1 MALLTL
7 LQTAPAAPLA
17 PGAGKATLASLYE
30 MILAGGPMMV
40 PIGIC
45 SIVALGFLVERL
57 AALTP
62 TRLVPSNFKEG
73 VSAALELGD
82 KQALAYCEQRP
93 KAAIARVFAVAL
105 RRWDEPRVEVER
117 AAEGAGGREI
127 GQMTRRLRAFAVI
140 TTIAP
145 LLGLLGTVIG
155 IIQAFQVLSLQK
167 GLGKPEML
175 AGGISQALVATA
187 AGLCVAIPSQVAY
200 YWLRSKVERFAGDLE
215 TLFAEVIG
223 RKLDEKKSSQLEAA

>member
-7 LQTAPAAPLA
+7 FQTAAPLA

-57 AALTP
+57 AALSAA
-62 TRLVPSNFKEG
+62 RLLPANFKDG
-73 VSAALELGD
+73 VAAQLELGE
-82 KQALAYCEQRP
+82 KQALDYCDARP
-93 KAAIARVFAVAL
+93 KVAIARVFAAAL
-105 RRWDEPRVEVER
+105 RRWNEPRAEVER
-117 AAEGAGGREI
+117 AAEGAAGREI
-127 GQMTRRLRAFAVI
+127 GQMTRRLRAFAVV
-140 TTIAP
+140 TTISP

-175 AGGISQALVATA
+175 AGGISQALVTTA
-187 AGLCVAIPSQVAY
+187 AGLCVAIPAQVIY
-200 YWLRSKVERFAGDLE
+200 YWLRAKVDHFAGNIE
-215 TLFAEVIG
+215 ILFANVLG
-223 RKLDEKKSSQLEAA
+223 KKLDARPVEQKAAA

>member
-1 MALLTL
+1 MYGIELLTL
-7 LQTAPAAPLA
+7 LQTAAPKEMKPL
-17 PGAGKATLASLYE
+17 SNLYE
-30 MILAGGPMMV
+30 MLLAGGPIMI

-45 SIVALGFLVERL
+45 SIVAVGFFVERIGAL
-57 AALTP
+57 SAA
-62 TRLVPSNFKEG
+62 RLVPVTFKEG
-73 VSAALELGD
+73 VTGAMESGPE
-82 KQALAYCEQRP
+82 QALAYCEARP
-93 KAAIARVFAVAL
+93 KAAIARVFAAAL
-105 RRWDEPRVEVER
+105 RRFDEPRLDVEH
-117 AAEGAGGREI
+117 AAETASAREV
-127 GQMTRRLRAFAVI
+127 GLLTRRLRPFAVI
-140 TTIAP
+140 TAIAP

-155 IIQAFQVLSLQK
+155 IIQAFQVLSLTK
-167 GLGKPEML
+167 GMGKPEQL